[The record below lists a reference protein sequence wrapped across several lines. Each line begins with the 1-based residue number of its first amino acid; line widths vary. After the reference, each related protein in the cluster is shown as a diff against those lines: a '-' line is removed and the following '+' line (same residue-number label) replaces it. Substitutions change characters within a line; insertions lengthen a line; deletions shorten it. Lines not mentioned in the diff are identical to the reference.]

1 MQRPAFGK
9 VIRMGESARSR
20 TLQPFASSSGNLST
34 TAGMRAAQAWL
45 SARGLS
51 APTLSR
57 WHASILL
64 GPEDRP
70 LPVEFDERVETRF
83 RIEIYSEEW
92 GYFFCHHG
100 QASWIRVTDIPF
112 VHGRDD
118 FKLLP
123 LTPRLADLRQLL
135 RNLEQQHGLTFRRDH
150 AVVRTNVAN
159 ADVAI
164 RRWVQS
170 L

>member
-1 MQRPAFGK
+1 M
-9 VIRMGESARSR
+9 
-20 TLQPFASSSGNLST
+20 LST

-51 APTLSR
+51 APSLTR

-64 GPEDRP
+64 GTEDRP
-70 LPVEFDERVETRF
+70 PELELDERVDTRF

-92 GYFFCHHG
+92 GYFFCHRGH
-100 QASWIRVTDIPF
+100 ASWIRVTDIPF

-123 LTPRLADLRQLL
+123 TTPSLENLGQLL
-135 RNLEQQHGLTFRRDH
+135 RSLEQQHGLAFRRDQ
-150 AVVRTNVAN
+150 AVVRTNVAH
-159 ADVAI
+159 AEAAI
-164 RRWVQS
+164 RQWVEA